1 MDASLESVLFGIEN
15 ITHGVDPPCIVV
27 PVVVNVPDQL
37 LRTNRV
43 DTTISRVAG
52 VGWLLESAFCKF
64 SQQNAYMGNFWL

>member
-1 MDASLESVLFGIEN
+1 MDASLESVLFGIAN

-43 DTTISRVAG
+43 DTTKSRVAG
-52 VGWLLESAFCKF
+52 VGWLSER
-64 SQQNAYMGNFWL
+64 